1 MIDSERKDPTMT
13 LAGFEVD
20 QTPYNMD
27 GLLLH
32 ARDESETVEA
42 FINRRVMDGW
52 VPSEA
57 SAPSWGLCFLSV
69 DKVVY
74 RRSRAIG
81 SR

>member
-1 MIDSERKDPTMT
+1 MT

-20 QTPYNMD
+20 QTPHNR
-27 GLLLH
+27 LLLH